1 MNSLGGPIKPHYDW
15 GMTNRFAAPPTLDDI
30 AELGRASLAAILDEV
45 QELAPREAE
54 AMRAVPIQVAEFADD
69 ETLTD
74 LGIESPFELTGL
86 YRGVPIGEKS
96 TGFIAHD
103 VDMIFLY
110 RRPLLDEWCETGE
123 DLGDLVRHVLVHEI
137 GHHLGLSDDDM
148 ERILTSDA

>member
-1 MNSLGGPIKPHYDW
+1 MASPY
-15 GMTNRFAAPPTLDDI
+15 TVPPTLDDI
-30 AELGRASLAAILDEV
+30 ADLGRKALAAILDEV
-45 QELAPREAE
+45 KTLAPREAE
-54 AMRAVPIQVAEFADD
+54 AMRAVPIRVAEFADD

-96 TGFIAHD
+96 ASFIAHD

-123 DLGDLVRHVLVHEI
+123 DLADLVRHVLVHEI

-148 ERILTSDA
+148 ERILASET